1 VRGPV
6 PSCIYAAPQISSVG
20 LTEAAAIAA
29 GHRVSVGRFPL
40 RGNGKAL
47 VLGDPDGLVKTVF
60 DAATGQLLGA
70 QVIGTEAS
78 ELIHG
83 LTVALTLGATRTQL
97 AGVIFPHPTLSEALH
112 EAVLAAGEGAIHA

>member
-1 VRGPV
+1 
-6 PSCIYAAPQISSVG
+6 
-20 LTEAAAIAA
+20 
-29 GHRVSVGRFPL
+29 VGRFSL

-47 VLGDPDGLVKTVF
+47 VLGEPDGLVKTVF

-70 QVIGTEAS
+70 QVIGTGAS

-83 LTVALTLGATRTQL
+83 LTVALTLGATQTQL

-112 EAVLAAGEGAIHA
+112 ESVLAAGEGAIHA